1 MAMRLVGHLFLG
13 VGALICLLATLALA
27 DAKVE
32 LQSTGSE
39 DAIGASV
46 SKHGNHVAILAPKGS
61 RWAVMIDGV
70 EGPKIDALLNN
81 ITGGLVGGTYWIGSI
96 PVAWSP
102 QGDHSAYVG
111 KVGDECVVFYD
122 NKELT
127 RGPIRNTGQIN
138 IGLSF
143 SNNGKHFFYMDS
155 DDAGKY
161 RIVVDGKPGPG
172 CALPPQLVLS
182 PDGDHFAYVGYE
194 NSRGPAAWAVV
205 DGHQVSFFGEQLQ
218 YTARNHLVSI
228 ITENNTQTLVID
240 GKPEIKA
247 TSLNPMWISPD
258 GAQIALEITGKPNDP
273 HVLMVNGKLIPGT
286 EGVPVLNMYFS
297 PDGKRWAALCQTKTG
312 SKYMMIDGKKGDEYQ
327 DIPQGINAFLLTHWF
342 FQTGNTDLANGL
354 DRPALLALQPQIPG
368 FMGDSS
374 KFVYQASQGGR
385 LFMIT
390 DDQESDGYPQILER
404 FLTPVGNHLGFITQ
418 SNNGKQH
425 VIVDGK
431 DQEFPSVN
439 VPGTLRVSLLTFS
452 PDGSHYAYL
461 YGNSYCLDGVAQPG
475 MVSGVNYVFSPDG
488 KHFGYPAHVK
498 DQGCFV
504 VDGKIVATDVLSATC
519 AFFTPDSKHLIF
531 LQGRSL
537 RSLGTKDSKGIYV
550 DGKMVTHYA
559 DTNAPPTFEVEP
571 DGAMTFVAR
580 TDDTLKKFKITFDS
594 DIDAVLA
601 AAPQAKDK

>member
-1 MAMRLVGHLFLG
+1 MRQVLG
-13 VGALICLLATLALA
+13 LAVGALGVLFFTATIALA

-39 DAIGASV
+39 DAIGAAV

-61 RWAVMIDGV
+61 RWAVTLDGV

-81 ITGGLVGGTYWIGSI
+81 ITGGPVGGTYWIGNI
-96 PVAWSP
+96 PVAWSL

-111 KVGDECVVFYD
+111 KVGDAYVVFYD
-122 NKELT
+122 GKELT
-127 RGPIRNTGQIN
+127 RGPIRNAGQIN

-143 SNNGKHFFYMDS
+143 SNNGKHFYFMDS

-172 CALPPQLVLS
+172 CALPQQLVLS

-194 NSRGPAAWAVV
+194 NSRGPAAWTIV
-205 DGHQVSFFGEQLQ
+205 DGQQIPFFGEQLQ
-218 YTARNHLVSI
+218 YTARNHLISI
-228 ITENNTQTLVID
+228 VTENNTQTLVLD
-240 GKPEIKA
+240 GKPAIKA
-247 TSLNPMWISPD
+247 TSVNPMWISPD

-273 HVLMVNGKLIPGT
+273 HVLMVDGKLIPGT

-312 SKYMMIDGKKGDEYQ
+312 SKYMMIDGKTGDEYQ
-327 DIPQGINAFLLTHWF
+327 DIPQSISAFMLTHWY
-342 FQTGNTDLANGL
+342 FQTGNMDLANGL

-368 FMGDSS
+368 FTGDSS
-374 KFVYQASQGGR
+374 KFIYQAGQGGR

-390 DDQESDGYPQILER
+390 DDQESDGYAQILER
-404 FLTPVGNHLGFITQ
+404 FLAPVGNHVGFIAQ

-431 DQEFPSVN
+431 DHEFPSVN
-439 VPGTLRVSLLTFS
+439 LPSTLRVSILTFS
-452 PDGSHYAYL
+452 PDGNHYAFL
-461 YGNSYCLDGVAQPG
+461 YGNTYCLDGVAQPG
-475 MVSGVNYVFSPDG
+475 VVVGVNYVFSPDG

-498 DQGCFV
+498 DQVCFV
-504 VDGKIVATDVLSATC
+504 VDGKIVATDVINPSYAS
-519 AFFTPDSKHLIF
+519 FTPDSKHLIF
-531 LQGRSL
+531 VQNRNLQ
-537 RSLGTKDSKGIYV
+537 SLGTKDSKELFV

-559 DTNAPPTFEVEP
+559 DSNSPPIFEVEP
-571 DGAMTFVAR
+571 DGTMTFVAR

-594 DIDAVLA
+594 DIDTVLA